1 MDDHGENILILAGDI
16 GGTNTR
22 LAIFTPALDVVDERA
37 TKNLNRPSLT
47 DIVREFLAAYPNEAK
62 QIDRACFGVAGP
74 VSHGH
79 VKTTNLPWEL
89 DVQDLSR
96 DLNIPKVALVNDLV
110 AHAEG
115 IEVLKPEHFV
125 TLSAGEPDPHGNRAV
140 IAAGTGL
147 GEAGL
152 VWDPDIK
159 GYRAFAS
166 EGGHCDFSPRTDQ
179 EFALAKFIQQKK
191 GVATWERV
199 LSGPG
204 LRRIYDFLLS
214 TTPPQSGSLIA
225 GSLPADPTP
234 EQIGQAGMNK
244 TNPIAFAA
252 LNLFVHFYASEAGNL
267 ALKLLATGGVYLSG
281 GIATNLL
288 DKLKSDAFLDSFR
301 SKGPD
306 KLAALMNRIPIHVVT
321 LETCALFGAGNYARR
336 L

>member
-1 MDDHGENILILAGDI
+1 MILAGDI

-22 LAIFTPALDVVDERA
+22 LALFKEDLTLLYERA
-37 TKNLNRPSLT
+37 TKNLNRPNLT
-47 DIVREFLAAYPNEAK
+47 DIVKEFFASTELDEK
-62 QIDRACFGVAGP
+62 GIDRACFGVAGP
-74 VSHGH
+74 VADGH

-89 DVQDLSR
+89 DERDLSR
-96 DLNIPKVALVNDLV
+96 ELNIPKFALVNDLV

-115 IEVLKPEHFV
+115 IEVLKPEHFQTIV
-125 TLSAGEPDPHGNRAV
+125 PGEPDPHGNRAV

-152 VWDPDIK
+152 VWDPDIN

-166 EGGHCDFSPRTDQ
+166 EGGHCDFSPRTEQ
-179 EFALAKFIQQKK
+179 EFALAKFVQQQK
-191 GVATWERV
+191 GIATWERV

-214 TTPPQSGSLIA
+214 TTPKQSGSLSA
-225 GSLPADPTP
+225 GTLPADPTP
-234 EQIGQAGMNK
+234 EQIGQAAMNK
-244 TNPIAFAA
+244 TDPIAFAA
-252 LNLFVHFYASEAGNL
+252 LNLFIHFYASEAGNL

-288 DKLKSDAFLDSFR
+288 DKLKSDSFIQSFR

-321 LETCALFGAGNYARR
+321 LETCAIYGAGNYARR